1 MYKGKKILA
10 IIPARGGSKGLP
22 GKNIRPLLGK
32 PLIGWSIEQAQQ
44 SKYIDEI
51 FVSTDSQEIA
61 DVAESFGVK
70 VPELRPSEL
79 AVDTAPSSAFITYTI
94 EKYKKAG
101 LIFDYII
108 LLEPTSPLR
117 EIDDINKSI
126 EMLINNSDFD
136 SIVGVCKAED
146 VHPSFMVTLGE
157 NNKLVPYENEMKTLR
172 RQELKEVYFFE
183 GTVYVSK
190 CDAFL
195 NKKAFYH
202 DKTLPYIVPKWKSPE
217 VDDIVDFIT
226 IEAILNAKNKGI
238 IKTSKL

>member
-1 MYKGKKILA
+1 MYKGKTILA

-51 FVSTDSQEIA
+51 FVSTDSREIA

-70 VPELRPSEL
+70 VPELRPADL
-79 AVDTAPSSAFITYTI
+79 AVDTAPSSAFVIYTI

-101 LIFDYII
+101 CAFDYII

-117 EIDDINKSI
+117 EVEDINKSI
-126 EMLINNSDFD
+126 EILIDNSDFD

-157 NNKLVPYENEMKTLR
+157 KNRLVPYEQEMKTLR
-172 RQELKEVYFFE
+172 RQELRDVYFFE
-183 GTVYVSK
+183 GSVYVSK
-190 CDAFL
+190 CDAYL

-202 DKTLPYIVPKWKSPE
+202 DKTLAYIVPKWKSPE
-217 VDDIVDFIT
+217 VDDMIDFVI
-226 IEAILNAKNKGI
+226 IEAILNAKNNGI
-238 IKTSKL
+238 F